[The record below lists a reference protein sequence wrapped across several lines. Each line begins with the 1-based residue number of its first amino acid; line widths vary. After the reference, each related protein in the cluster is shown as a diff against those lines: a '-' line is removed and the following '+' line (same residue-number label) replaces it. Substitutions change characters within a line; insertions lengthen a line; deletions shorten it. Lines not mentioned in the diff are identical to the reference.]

1 MSINEWSAHGQSD
14 SNLGHKGQAVADT
27 RTKSDSNLGRK
38 GQAVA
43 DTRIN
48 RLTRWLTGSVS
59 HLFTLII
66 MFYHFQENAVLAR
79 SLFCCDT
86 SFKEYLVGL
95 E

>member
-27 RTKSDSNLGRK
+27 RTKSDSNLGRT

-48 RLTRWLTGSVS
+48 RLIRWLTGSVS
-59 HLFTLII
+59 HLFYYKKKKKLDPWNVLQLIPTWSKP
-66 MFYHFQENAVLAR
+66 VLFSDFLA
-79 SLFCCDT
+79 
-86 SFKEYLVGL
+86 
-95 E
+95 